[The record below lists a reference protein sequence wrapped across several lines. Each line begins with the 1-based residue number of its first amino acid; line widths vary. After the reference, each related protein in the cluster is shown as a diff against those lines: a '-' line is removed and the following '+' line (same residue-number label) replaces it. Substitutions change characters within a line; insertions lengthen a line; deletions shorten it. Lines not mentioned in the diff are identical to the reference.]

1 MLKKQQPKI
10 NQMKKEV
17 IEGIIAVI
25 VAFILCAIL
34 ENY

>member
-1 MLKKQQPKI
+1 
-10 NQMKKEV
+10 MKKEV
-17 IEGIIAVI
+17 IEAIVVVI

>member
-1 MLKKQQPKI
+1 
-10 NQMKKEV
+10 MKKEV

-25 VAFILCAIL
+25 IAFILCAIL

>member
-1 MLKKQQPKI
+1 
-10 NQMKKEV
+10 MKKEV